1 MSNSITLEKR
11 IEQNLI
17 CNRWSHQVPIQ
28 WYKVNLL
35 DISYLSPSKLS
46 MKMFQCI
53 IQGGNR
59 YSVPVDETETSS
71 ILQLKGKAKEVG
83 TYECRWKNSRGEP
96 RHRNFTVRVNFVD
109 QEVDDDDET
118 NTIILPATLTGLL
131 IVGMGF
137 GVKFYIDKVRENLIS
152 SLHAAPRN

>member
-1 MSNSITLEKR
+1 M
-11 IEQNLI
+11 
-17 CNRWSHQVPIQ
+17 QV
-28 WYKVNLL
+28 
-35 DISYLSPSKLS
+35 
-46 MKMFQCI
+46 FQC

-59 YSVPVDETETSS
+59 YSGVINDTETSS

-131 IVGMGF
+131 IVGMGI
-137 GVKFYIDKVRENLIS
+137 GIKLYMDKVREKLIS
-152 SLHAAPRN
+152 LLDAAPRK